1 VAATIVREHK
11 GMIGVESPVVNGKGS
26 IFFFEFQT
34 VDPNLV
40 PLNDTLKEPQSPS
53 QPVPDKS
60 HRMPLLFHAQISP
73 ASEAS
78 SPPLYHRALIVD
90 DSHVVRKMLAKC
102 ITSQFHHIEHVCPL
116 APPLVPFSPPPPP
129 PPPPPLS
136 HSVFSLPLK
145 ASDGVEAVNAVKKHL
160 QKGEIINVIFLD
172 SFMPNMGGI
181 EACKII
187 RSLGYAGV
195 ILAIS
200 GNVIPED
207 IQEFLDAGADYFLGK
222 PFKLEQLQSVL
233 SGMCFLPSLLVLI
246 IAGLRLLTKVV
257 QSKRSFSY
265 SLVNYDQKDRKY
277 SLSKTGI

>member
-1 VAATIVREHK
+1 MFVRP
-11 GMIGVESPVVNGKGS
+11 I
-26 IFFFEFQT
+26 
-34 VDPNLV
+34 
-40 PLNDTLKEPQSPS
+40 PLPHT
-53 QPVPDKS
+53 
-60 HRMPLLFHAQISP
+60 PLP
-73 ASEAS
+73 
-78 SPPLYHRALIVD
+78 
-90 DSHVVRKMLAKC
+90 
-102 ITSQFHHIEHVCPL
+102 
-116 APPLVPFSPPPPP
+116 APPLALCSI
-129 PPPPPLS
+129 
-136 HSVFSLPLK
+136 SLLLTLLFTAQCSLK

-160 QKGEIINVIFLD
+160 KAGETINVIFLD